1 MFNIGDKVI
10 RKSDT
15 AWILNNP
22 VLYNCPNGLPQPKTI
37 YVVNKIASDLSW
49 GNKIGLCFI
58 NCTCFDAPNML
69 GVVGVEVGWD
79 STSFVKLEEIQAK
92 NRAKRDNYA

>member
-37 YVVNKIASDLSW
+37 YVVNKITSYLLW

-58 NCTCFDAPNML
+58 NCT
-69 GVVGVEVGWD
+69 
-79 STSFVKLEEIQAK
+79 
-92 NRAKRDNYA
+92 